1 MNSWILYSLAL
12 VAIVIIAVLATIAW
26 RLQRQ
31 VRQQERERELTQ
43 QAYDQKTEA
52 RRAFALQSLEII
64 STNVLE
70 EDLNLTEAT
79 IRCKILLDSLELP
92 QAERQSYEVLDQVF
106 EQVQGFDTHQARKDL
121 TPAERHRQDQQR
133 EKIESEFETALKAC
147 FTRLQQINRATLQ

>member
-12 VAIVIIAVLATIAW
+12 AAIVIIAVLATIAW
-26 RLQRQ
+26 RLQQR
-31 VRQQERERELTQ
+31 VRQQERERKEHQ
-43 QAYDQKTEA
+43 AAYDQKTEA
-52 RRAFALQSLEII
+52 RRAFVLQSLEII

-92 QAERQSYEVLDQVF
+92 EAERQSYQVLDQVF

-133 EKIESEFETALKAC
+133 EKIESEFETPLKAC
-147 FTRLQQINRATLQ
+147 FTRLQQINRATIQ

>member
-12 VAIVIIAVLATIAW
+12 AAIVIIAVLATIAW
-26 RLQRQ
+26 RLQQR
-31 VRQQERERELTQ
+31 VRQQERERKEHQ
-43 QAYDQKTEA
+43 AAYDQKTEA
-52 RRAFALQSLEII
+52 RRAFVLQSLAII

-92 QAERQSYEVLDQVF
+92 EAERQSYQVLDQVF

-133 EKIESEFETALKAC
+133 EKIESEFETPLKAC
-147 FTRLQQINRATLQ
+147 FTRLQQINRATIQ

>member
-12 VAIVIIAVLATIAW
+12 AAVVIIAVLTTIAW

-31 VRQQERERELTQ
+31 VRRQEREREEHQ
-43 QAYDQKTEA
+43 AAYDQKTEA
-52 RRAFALQSLEII
+52 RRAFVLQSLEII

-92 QAERQSYEVLDQVF
+92 EAERQSYQVLDQVF

-133 EKIESEFETALKAC
+133 EKIELEFETPLKAC
-147 FTRLQQINRATLQ
+147 FTRLQQINRATIQ

>member
-31 VRQQERERELTQ
+31 VRQQEQAREQ
-43 QAYDQKTEA
+43 AQAAYDEKTEA
-52 RRAFALQSLEII
+52 RRAFVLQSLEII

-70 EDLNLTEAT
+70 EGLNLTEAT

-92 QAERQSYEVLDQVF
+92 DAERQSYQVLDQVF
-106 EQVQGFDTHQARKDL
+106 DQVQGFDTHQARKDL
-121 TPAERHRQDQQR
+121 TPAERQRQDQQR
-133 EKIESEFETALKAC
+133 EKIESEFEAALKDC
-147 FTRLQQINRATLQ
+147 FTRLQQINRATIQ